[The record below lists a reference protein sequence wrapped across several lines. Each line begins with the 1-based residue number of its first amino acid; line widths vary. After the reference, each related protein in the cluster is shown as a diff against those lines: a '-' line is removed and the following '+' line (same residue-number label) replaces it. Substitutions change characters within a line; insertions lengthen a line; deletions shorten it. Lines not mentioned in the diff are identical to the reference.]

1 MECCSMIE
9 SWIIFIIALE
19 LYDQFFSRII
29 NCLIELGKSLGCY
42 KITLNCT
49 DKMITFYERLGFVKE
64 ESNANFL
71 VIRVDQ
77 KWFLIRNDFK
87 KNKKHQNHFW
97 KYLPVFWKHIIIF
110 VDFLYIFDVY
120 NEIYNGKKLCT
131 FDLMYL
137 YYCSKPNGYFWIV

>member
-64 ESNANFL
+64 ENNANFL

-97 KYLPVFWKHIIIF
+97 KYLPVFWIYHYFCWFFYTYLTYTMKYIMERNYVPLIWCIF
-110 VDFLYIFDVY
+110 ITAASQMA
-120 NEIYNGKKLCT
+120 T
-131 FDLMYL
+131 FE
-137 YYCSKPNGYFWIV
+137 